1 MLYYLRMS
9 HAWQQSIKIC
19 TTCKAVIILHIL
31 VVPHSCGQSEQEAS
45 IEQSIKIHFNY
56 HFEQRQNRKVSTQAQ
71 LLLFV
76 SPDIS
81 LISAD
86 SCETRHIQAD
96 SIVSYTPPTLPL
108 PNIVLLINT
117 TNDQFATGSH
127 KRYFQVTF
135 VMEISFYTT

>member
-1 MLYYLRMS
+1 MITRTAKITFPRLLKVANNLKLQRKCVIEMLYYLRMP

-45 IEQSIKIHFNY
+45 TEQSIKIHFNY

-86 SCETRHIQAD
+86 SC
-96 SIVSYTPPTLPL
+96 
-108 PNIVLLINT
+108 
-117 TNDQFATGSH
+117 
-127 KRYFQVTF
+127 
-135 VMEISFYTT
+135 